1 MYAPAVQS
9 QTGTGTSVAIALDD
23 FQNPFNVS
31 LLASLSGTATF
42 TIEYTM
48 DDPCFVTAANS
59 TWVAVPNFSAVSA
72 TTSGAFT
79 VTSKAVRINVAS
91 GTGIVTLK
99 VLQAGPF

>member
-1 MYAPAVQS
+1 
-9 QTGTGTSVAIALDD
+9 
-23 FQNPFNVS
+23 
-31 LLASLSGTATF
+31 
-42 TIEYTM
+42 
-48 DDPCFVTAANS
+48 
-59 TWVAVPNFSAVSA
+59 VSA